1 MIFGTIKNLRIDT
14 EKLPKLIV
22 RGLEYIEKTD
32 ISKLTAGK
40 YEIDGTTL
48 FALVQDNQTA
58 PRIERRPETHKK
70 YIDIQYIH
78 SGSEIIGF
86 GLANPSNVILE
97 NLLEQ
102 KDAIFFKNVK
112 DEMELVLTEGMY
124 AVFFPDEVHRPGC
137 SYGGAAPVRKVVVKV
152 AFAGL

>member
-1 MIFGTIKNLRIDT
+1 MIFGNIQNLVHDKKTIPTIILK
-14 EKLPKLIV
+14 
-22 RGLEYIEKTD
+22 GLEYIRNTD
-32 ISKLTAGK
+32 IAKLPAGK
-40 YEIDGTTL
+40 HEIDGTAL

-58 PRIERRPETHKK
+58 PKAERRPEIHRR

-86 GLANPSNVILE
+86 GLANPSNAVLE

-112 DEMELVLTEGMY
+112 DEMELILTAGMY

-137 SYGGAAPVRKVVVKV
+137 SYVRAEPVRKVVVKV
-152 AFAGL
+152 AVEGL